1 MPLSRRDCLKLL
13 PAAGAAVALANTP
26 IALLAA
32 DAGRKKPRDLS
43 IKEIRLTPVAIPD
56 PPILSAAGCH
66 GPYFLRTIVEV
77 MTSDGVAGVGE
88 GRGGDAALAELNRAS
103 KNLIGQSALN
113 YRKLT
118 SSAEES
124 TRRAM
129 GAIEVACLD
138 AIGKATN
145 LRVCEL
151 FGGPVR
157 EEPGFASYLF
167 YKYAADHPA
176 LLADKRIVDNR
187 GKGDKA
193 LEQYGEVRTPQ
204 AMAELAYQFHKKY
217 GFRVSKLKA
226 GVLSPELELET
237 LKQIQARLGN
247 DHLLRIDPNSVWNV
261 ETALKIAD
269 GMKGLPLEYYEDPVD
284 GFEKMADVRK
294 KTGLKMASNMFVKS
308 FDDVGPSIRN
318 EAGQPFDVILIDH
331 LDWGGLAACSA
342 LGPIARAQKWPLSQH
357 SNSHCGI
364 TMSAMIHAAAMIPE
378 LTLASDTHY
387 PWLPEHADLITGGK
401 LPIANGRMRVPPG
414 PGLGVELDRDRLARA
429 KEAYEKCGMRKR
441 DDAFT
446 MQLIEPGW
454 KPKIVW

>member
-32 DAGRKKPRDLS
+32 DAGRKKPRDLT

-157 EEPGFASYLF
+157 DEPEFASYLF

-176 LLADKRIVDNR
+176 LLADKRMVDAR

-193 LEQYGEVRTPQ
+193 LEPYGEVRTPE
-204 AMAELAYQFHKKY
+204 AMAELAYQFHRKY

-226 GVLSPELELET
+226 GVLAPELELET
-237 LKQIQARLGN
+237 LKQIHARLGN
-247 DHLLRIDPNSVWNV
+247 DHLLRIDPNSIWNM

-269 GMKGLPLEYYEDPVD
+269 GMKGLPIEYYEDPVE
-284 GFEKMADVRK
+284 GLEKMAEVRK
-294 KTGLKMASNMFVKS
+294 KTGYKMASNMFVKS
-308 FDDVGPSIRN
+308 FDDVGPAIKS

-342 LGPIARAQKWPLSQH
+342 LGPVARAQKWPLSQH
-357 SNSHCGI
+357 SNNHCGV

-387 PWLPEHADLITGGK
+387 PWLPDHADIIAGGK
-401 LPIANGRMRVPPG
+401 LPIANGRMKVPTG
-414 PGLGVELDRDRLARA
+414 AGLGVELDRDQLARA
-429 KEAYEKCGMRKR
+429 KETYDKCGMRKR